1 MRGIFTSLLGL
12 LIVALPVA
20 MRGQVNTPAPVSN
33 SMPQN
38 NFGFNLPTHLGTLSY
53 SVSGSEMLEFGS
65 EQGSSAY
72 ASTALSGNLAYMS
85 TSQRFPFSM
94 VYSGGLVFTTVPG
107 NSSTETFQDI
117 AVSQV
122 ATTKSWTFV
131 ASDSLSFL
139 PGAPTTGLSGVAGV
153 GDVGVFPVQTGIGPD
168 QSILTNNSSR
178 IGNGLE
184 GSATWQTTP
193 NLDLEASGSWEVLH
207 FTNDPDAVN
216 TDQLAASVGPSYR
229 IDARNSV
236 GVGAFYSD
244 VTYPS
249 YGEFKIETEGVNV
262 NYTRAWTR
270 KLSTTVSFGPARTH
284 GVTTA
289 PIPQQ
294 WNLAGSGQVTY
305 ATRTTGFYGSYDR
318 SVNGGSGII
327 FGALT
332 DSVAAGMDRPINRD
346 WTVGLQAT
354 YSRSVGLI
362 PVNGLVPSY
371 NAIFGGAQVSRR
383 ITESLSCYGSYTA
396 ISQSGKNQPT
406 ALGPAF
412 NGTNNIFGFGI
423 TFAPAPLLSGR

>member
-1 MRGIFTSLLGL
+1 
-12 LIVALPVA
+12 
-20 MRGQVNTPAPVSN
+20 
-33 SMPQN
+33 MPEN

-53 SVSGSEMLEFGS
+53 SVSGTEMVETES
-65 EQGSSAY
+65 VQGSSAY
-72 ASTALSGNLAYMS
+72 ASTALSGNLGYMS

-94 VYSGGLVFTTVPG
+94 IYSGGLVFTTVPG

-122 ATTKSWTFV
+122 ANTKSWVFV

-168 QSILTNNSSR
+168 QSILTNYSSR
-178 IGNGLE
+178 IGNGLQ

-193 NLDLEASGSWEVLH
+193 SLDLEASGSWQVLH
-207 FTNDPDAVN
+207 FTGGVDVAN
-216 TDQLAASVGPSYR
+216 TDQLSASVGPSYR

-236 GVGAFYSD
+236 GAAAYYSD

-249 YGEFKIETEGVNV
+249 YGTYKIETEGVNA

-270 KLSTTVSFGPARTH
+270 QVSTTFSFGPARTH
-284 GVTTA
+284 GVTFTA
-289 PIPQQ
+289 IPQR
-294 WNLAGSGQVTY
+294 WNLAGSAQVTY

-332 DSVAAGMDRPINRD
+332 DSVTAGMNRPINRD
-346 WTVGLQAT
+346 WTLGLQAT
-354 YSRSVGLI
+354 YSHSVGLS
-362 PVNGLVPSY
+362 PVDGLIPSY
-371 NAIFGGAQVSRR
+371 NSMFGGAQVARR
-383 ITESLSCYGSYTA
+383 ITESLSCYASYTG
-396 ISQSGKNQPT
+396 ISQSEKNQPT

>member
-1 MRGIFTSLLGL
+1 MRTITTSLLAL
-12 LIVALPVA
+12 SILALPA
-20 MRGQVNTPAPVSN
+20 TGRGQANTPAPVSN

-38 NFGFNLPTHLGTLSY
+38 NFGFNLPTHLGTLDY

-85 TSQRFPFSM
+85 PSQRFPFSM
-94 VYSGGLVFTTVPG
+94 IYSGGLVFTTVPG
-107 NSSTETFQDI
+107 NSNTETFQDI

-122 ATTKSWTFV
+122 ANFKSWVFV
-131 ASDSLSFL
+131 VSDSLSFL
-139 PGAPTTGLSGVAGV
+139 PGSPTTGLSGYAGV
-153 GDVGVFPVQTGIGPD
+153 GDVGVAPVQTGIGPN
-168 QSILTNNSSR
+168 QSILTNYSNR

-184 GSATWQTTP
+184 GSATWQATP
-193 NLDLEASGSWEVLH
+193 SLDLEASGSWQVLH
-207 FTNDPDAVN
+207 FTGNVDAVN
-216 TDQLAASVGPSYR
+216 TNQISATAGPSYR

-236 GVGAFYSD
+236 GAAAYYSD

-249 YGEFKIETEGVNV
+249 YGEYKIETEGVNI
-262 NYTRAWTR
+262 NYNRAWTR
-270 KLSTTVSFGPARTH
+270 KLSTTFSFGPARTH
-284 GVTTA
+284 GITTA
-289 PIPQQ
+289 AIPQR
-294 WNLAGSGQVTY
+294 WNLAGSAQVSY

-332 DSVAAGMDRPINRD
+332 DSVAVGMERPINRD
-346 WTVGLQAT
+346 WNLGLQAT

-371 NAIFGGAQVSRR
+371 NSVFGGAQVSRR
-383 ITESLSCYGSYTA
+383 ISESLSCYGSYTVVW
-396 ISQSGKNQPT
+396 QSGKNQPS